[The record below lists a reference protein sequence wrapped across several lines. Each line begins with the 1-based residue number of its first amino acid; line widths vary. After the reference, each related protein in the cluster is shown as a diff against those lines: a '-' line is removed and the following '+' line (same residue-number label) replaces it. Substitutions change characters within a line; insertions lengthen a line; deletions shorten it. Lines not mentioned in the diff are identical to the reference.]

1 MNRGEQG
8 EVATELE
15 SPETILKNKLNYEVK
30 EDLIRNRNPDL
41 EFLRCL
47 EIPDKT
53 AIVINI
59 IYKGNNYYIYFST
72 KKFLTDIM
80 AFRTSPP
87 AIVYTNLK
95 PKTPVDERESNL
107 IMFLF
112 LLKMR
117 EKNVSKM
124 SEPLFEGK
132 RTILES
138 FQLNYPTE
146 TYSGD
151 DIRVE
156 VARVIVDNKLKTYEE
171 YDKLSCI
178 VMGGKTKKKT
188 KKKSKRKSKKII
200 VKERKSKKRIIKGMG
215 KSWK

>member
-1 MNRGEQG
+1 MNRG

-72 KKFLTDIM
+72 KQFLTDIM

-146 TYSGD
+146 TYSRD

-178 VMGGKTKKKT
+178 VMGGKTKRKSKKIMMKMKS
-188 KKKSKRKSKKII
+188 KKIIMKMKSKKIMMKRKSKK
-200 VKERKSKKRIIKGMG
+200 
-215 KSWK
+215 

>member
-1 MNRGEQG
+1 
-8 EVATELE
+8 
-15 SPETILKNKLNYEVK
+15 
-30 EDLIRNRNPDL
+30 
-41 EFLRCL
+41 
-47 EIPDKT
+47 
-53 AIVINI
+53 
-59 IYKGNNYYIYFST
+59 
-72 KKFLTDIM
+72 
-80 AFRTSPP
+80 
-87 AIVYTNLK
+87 
-95 PKTPVDERESNL
+95 
-107 IMFLF
+107 
-112 LLKMR
+112 
-117 EKNVSKM
+117 M

-146 TYSGD
+146 TYSPD

-200 VKERKSKKRIIKGMG
+200 VKERKSKKRIIKGRG

>member
-1 MNRGEQG
+1 MNRDKEG

-72 KKFLTDIM
+72 KQFLTDIM

-87 AIVYTNLK
+87 AIVYTKLK

-117 EKNVSKM
+117 EKSVSKM

-138 FQLNYPTE
+138 FQQNYPTD
-146 TYSGD
+146 TYSRD

-171 YDKLSCI
+171 YDKSCI

-200 VKERKSKKRIIKGMG
+200 VKERKSKKRIIKGRG